1 MGTFDYIIMG
11 AFVCAGV
18 IMALTHKVPT
28 DTEPLIT
35 NYDTGIDIAREL
47 YREACEFAKVT
58 FDLRHS
64 IEKGYD
70 LQEDYR
76 LYDYHEAL
84 FLDKCGQ
91 FRLWCENRGIASKEY
106 ENALEGMGDNDE

>member
-1 MGTFDYIIMG
+1 MVASDYIILS
-11 AFVCAGV
+11 
-18 IMALTHKVPT
+18 ALLLIAIALALNYKIPT
-28 DTEPLIT
+28 DTKPAIT

-76 LYDYHEAL
+76 LYDYHERL

-91 FRLWCENRGIASKEY
+91 FRLWCENRGIASQEY
-106 ENALEGMGDNDE
+106 EDAREEMSGNEQ